1 MSECLNIQIKPFL
14 RGYMVV
20 DNIDRYGL
28 GNTLEEALQDYGEIL
43 LGYYKSLGGH
53 YPKLSP
59 KLMKDFELLNN
70 SLLLYTNTNKR

>member
-1 MSECLNIQIKPFL
+1 MDECLSIEIKPFL

-28 GNTLEEALQDYGEIL
+28 GNTMDEALQDYREVL
-43 LGYYKSLGGH
+43 LVYYKSLSEY